1 MKASL
6 IKIGNSRGIRIPKP
20 VFAACGFENEV
31 EMEIKEGTLVIRST
45 PKARTG
51 WSEAFQSMAQNGDD
65 RLLDAATPSQP
76 NQWDD
81 AEWEWE

>member
-20 VFAACGFENEV
+20 VFAACGFEEEV
-31 EMEIKEGTLVIRST
+31 EMEIRDGDLVIRT
-45 PKARTG
+45 AHKAREG

-65 RLLDAATPSQP
+65 CLAEDPTPT
-76 NQWDD
+76 QWDES
-81 AEWEWE
+81 EWEWK